1 MMRVVEFHYVLNQMN
16 KTKEWALVQN
26 AAQAIEIKDFKG
38 CVKLGYV
45 R

>member
-1 MMRVVEFHYVLNQMN
+1 MMRVVEFHNVLNQIN
-16 KTKEWALVQN
+16 KTKDWVLVQN
-26 AAQAIEIKDFKG
+26 AAQAIEIKDFKE